1 MNLIENYKKRF
12 NMLMESTIGDVKPL
26 IKEDNTKD
34 DASLSYI
41 CNTVATYINGEI
53 DKYRAKDPTF
63 PNAKVE
69 VVRTP
74 TKTQGEDDATYSF
87 KFNGT
92 ILSVKGL
99 EGDTATNVKPY
110 GNALKYS
117 FDTTPESQYAP
128 KLPKSLKKLPGLF
141 GGIQRIVDP
150 WVAGF
155 QKVQPTK
162 PQGTK
167 PVAKTPTQPK

>member
-1 MNLIENYKKRF
+1 M
-12 NMLMESTIGDVKPL
+12 
-26 IKEDNTKD
+26 
-34 DASLSYI
+34 
-41 CNTVATYINGEI
+41 
-53 DKYRAKDPTF
+53 
-63 PNAKVE
+63 
-69 VVRTP
+69 VRTP

-87 KFNGT
+87 KFNGSTIPMYANT

-99 EGDTATNVKPY
+99 EVDTATNVKPY